1 MSGRIRGRGSRRGQ
15 GRMRGRRRGRGRGQS
30 SGHGGQSGRPQ
41 VRILSNI
48 IPGFTAGG
56 CSESTNTP
64 INERPSKFCQIN
76 EEDTSETPKISSRE
90 HPSAASGNSANSES
104 LTSPSIR

>member
-1 MSGRIRGRGSRRGQ
+1 MSGRIRGRG
-15 GRMRGRRRGRGRGQS
+15 RRRGRGLGRGRGGGRGIGRS
-30 SGHGGQSGRPQ
+30 AGRGGQSGRPQ

-90 HPSAASGNSANSES
+90 HPSAAIGTSSNSKS
-104 LTSPSIR
+104 LT